1 MHIQV
6 SMGKYQLCCSHS
18 HVHAHTRH
26 RTQIVWLMLS
36 KMLCLQV
43 LVEAVCPRH
52 PQHAKLGRPGESQL
66 RRRRGDAN
74 TFPPSGPS
82 HSTRGRSLLATQSLR
97 EGLPGQSGGAG
108 GLLSSGGVRGSPGEF
123 TSLQGRVENS
133 GFQVC
138 SPANGILWDGTADR
152 GESSFSPCSLQLPTC
167 ANAFCSH

>member
-1 MHIQV
+1 M
-6 SMGKYQLCCSHS
+6 LPTFT
-18 HVHAHTRH
+18 HARTRTPPH
-26 RTQIVWLMLS
+26 TQIIWLMLS

-43 LVEAVCPRH
+43 LVEAICPRH
-52 PQHAKLGRPGESQL
+52 PQHAKLRRPGESQL

-82 HSTRGRSLLATQSLR
+82 HSTPGRSLLATQSLR

-108 GLLSSGGVRGSPGEF
+108 GLLSSGRAHGSPGEF
-123 TSLQGRVENS
+123 TNLQGRVENS

-152 GESSFSPCSLQLPTC
+152 GESSFSRCSLQLPTC